1 MPAMTLLPFQPE
13 QAAAVS
19 ALICRNLMEVN
30 IQDYSPSEMQAVAA
44 GYTPQKVLEMS
55 RKRTMLVASQEGRLL
70 GTAALEP
77 DRDGEAGAYYVL
89 SVFVLPEA
97 HGQGVGRALMQA
109 LEDWAQAHGGRKLGL
124 SASLTAVG
132 FYEKL
137 GYVHQGPLT
146 QEGLFEMC
154 KQLL

>member
-1 MPAMTLLPFQPE
+1 MPTMTIGPFQPE

-30 IQDYSPSEMQAVAA
+30 IRDYSRAEMQAVAA
-44 GYTPQKVLEMS
+44 GYTPEKVLGMS
-55 RKRTMLVASQEGRLL
+55 RKRTMLVAEQAGRLV

-77 DRDGEAGAYYVL
+77 DWSGEAGAFYVL

-109 LEDWAQAHGGRKLGL
+109 LEDWARAHGGCKLGL
-124 SASLTAVG
+124 SASLTAVA